1 MDKLERTETVVDYS
15 TFSSD
20 SFVFW
25 TCVAEFAVSR
35 IYRTSTMYN
44 RERESKG
51 QIIMR
56 RLCVKISEGD

>member
-35 IYRTSTMYN
+35 INLNNVQQRK
-44 RERESKG
+44 R
-51 QIIMR
+51 
-56 RLCVKISEGD
+56 VKRSNNYEKIVR